1 MLLSCIRAPTLPAIA
16 GIKDLASRDLSC
28 YHPPSCRASV
38 ERKHVWRRDAK
49 FNFTTRLAWR
59 GGWAARPGMI
69 VSIPVVPGETRMRR
83 VVALACGILS
93 GVLFY
98 FSTDL
103 GAVWPLAWIAA
114 VPVLWLAFR
123 SSDSRL
129 AFAMSWLAGSLGGL
143 NFLPPSVGGLP
154 LAIVLRSSSL
164 VSLMLGIV
172 AQGLG
177 LAICAMGARLVL
189 TRVSAV
195 AAAIAFAALWTA
207 FDFAMAQGPH
217 GTAFSPS
224 YSQVG
229 MPVLIQ
235 SASVFGLW
243 IITFLLGIFAAG
255 IAATLATGR
264 LAPAIVAVI
273 LMLANLGYGGWRMV
287 TAPESPTV
295 RVGLA
300 ADDALIGAGLKNA
313 RKASLHVIDA
323 YAGAISRFGA
333 QGAKLVVLPEKIAV
347 VSPQWKGIVDARLG
361 AEAHAAHE
369 TIVVGLDSYGR
380 EHRNVARVFP
390 ADGTAPIA
398 YAKRHLIGGL
408 EDSFVPGRRP
418 LVLSDGI
425 GIAICKDMDF
435 QNTLRA
441 DTVVRP
447 SLYAVPAWDFGGDA
461 WWHARV
467 AFMRGVEHGFS
478 VARAADQGFMTLSDA
493 YGRVLR
499 KKHSGIDGM
508 ATLLGD
514 LPRGPGHTIYGLI
527 GDTFAWLCIGASI
540 GLVGAALARRRP

>member
-1 MLLSCIRAPTLPAIA
+1 MDKFNLTTW
-16 GIKDLASRDLSC
+16 LASR
-28 YHPPSCRASV
+28 
-38 ERKHVWRRDAK
+38 
-49 FNFTTRLAWR
+49 
-59 GGWAARPGMI
+59 GWWAPRPGMI
-69 VSIPVVPGETRMRR
+69 VNIPIAPGEIRMRL
-83 VVALACGILS
+83 VVALSCGILS

-98 FSTDL
+98 FSIDL
-103 GAVWPLAWIAA
+103 GSVWPLAWIAA
-114 VPVLWLAFR
+114 IPVLWLAFR
-123 SSDSRL
+123 SSNSWL
-129 AFAMSWLAGSLGGL
+129 PFAMSWLAGSLGGL

-154 LAIVLRSSSL
+154 VSIVFRSSSL
-164 VSLMLGIV
+164 VTLMFGIV

-177 LAICAMGARLVL
+177 LAICVMGARLVL
-189 TRVSAV
+189 TRMSAI
-195 AAAIAFAALWTA
+195 AGTIAFAALWTA

-243 IITFLLGIFAAG
+243 IVTFLLGIFAAG

-273 LMLANLGYGGWRMV
+273 LVLANLAYGGWRMV
-287 TAPESPTV
+287 TAPEASTV

-300 ADDALIGAGLKNA
+300 ADDALIGAGLENEQ
-313 RKASLHVIDA
+313 KALLHVVDA
-323 YAGAISRFGA
+323 YASAISRFGA
-333 QGAKLVVLPEKIAV
+333 QGANLVVLPEKIAV
-347 VSPQWKGIVDARLG
+347 VSPEWNDIVNARFG
-361 AEAHAAHE
+361 ADAHAAHE

-390 ADGTAPIA
+390 ADGTPPIN

-435 QNTLRA
+435 PSTLRA
-441 DTVVRP
+441 DTAVRP

-467 AFMRGVEHGFS
+467 AFMRGVENGFS
-478 VARAADQGFMTLSDA
+478 VARAANQGFMTLSDA
-493 YGRVLR
+493 YGRVLE

-527 GDTFAWLCIGASI
+527 GDIFAWLCIGASI
-540 GLVGAALARRRP
+540 GLVGAALARHRL

>member
-1 MLLSCIRAPTLPAIA
+1 M
-16 GIKDLASRDLSC
+16 D
-28 YHPPSCRASV
+28 
-38 ERKHVWRRDAK
+38 K
-49 FNFTTRLAWR
+49 FNFTTWLASRGWR
-59 GGWAARPGMI
+59 APRPGMI
-69 VSIPVVPGETRMRR
+69 VNAPVAPGETQGQR
-83 VVALACGILS
+83 VIALFCGILS

-98 FSTDL
+98 FSVDL
-103 GAVWPLAWIAA
+103 GSVWPLAWIAA
-114 VPVLWLAFR
+114 VPILWFSFR
-123 SSDSRL
+123 SNNSWF

-154 LAIVLRSSSL
+154 LSIVFRSSSL

-177 LAICAMGARLVL
+177 LAICVMGARLVL
-189 TRVSAV
+189 TRMSAV
-195 AAAIAFAALWTA
+195 AAAIAFAVLWTA

-243 IITFLLGIFAAG
+243 VVTFFLGVFAAG
-255 IAATLATGR
+255 IAATLATAR

-273 LMLANLGYGGWRMV
+273 LVLANLGYGGWRMM
-287 TAPESPTV
+287 TAPKSSTV

-300 ADDALIGAGLKNA
+300 ADDALIGAGLENA
-313 RKASLHVIDA
+313 QKPALHVLNA
-323 YAGAISRFGA
+323 YANAIRRFGA
-333 QGAKLVVLPEKIAV
+333 QGANLVVLPEKIAV
-347 VSPQWKGIVDARLG
+347 VSPEWNGIVNERFGIEARG
-361 AEAHAAHE
+361 AHE

-380 EHRNVARVFP
+380 EYRNVARVFP
-390 ADGTAPIA
+390 ADGTAPIN

-435 QNTLRA
+435 PSTLRA

-467 AFMRGVEHGFS
+467 AIMRGVENGFS
-478 VARAADQGFMTLSDA
+478 VARAANQGFMTLSDA
-493 YGRVLR
+493 YGRILQ

-514 LPRGPGHTIYGLI
+514 LPRGPGHTDYGLI
-527 GDTFAWLCIGASI
+527 GDAFAWLCIGASI
-540 GLVGAALARRRP
+540 GLVGAALARH